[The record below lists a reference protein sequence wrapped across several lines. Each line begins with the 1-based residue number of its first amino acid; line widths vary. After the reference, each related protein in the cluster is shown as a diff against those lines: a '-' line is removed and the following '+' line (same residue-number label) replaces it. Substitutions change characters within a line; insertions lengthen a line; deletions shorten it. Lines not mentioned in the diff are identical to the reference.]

1 MTNNSVQEFLSRFSI
16 FITLDNCRETP
27 TVRVDLFARTRF
39 VLRHQTHV
47 TPTLAATEPS
57 ASLTESM
64 DSLASALRDHLP
76 TVATPG
82 PDVRR

>member
-1 MTNNSVQEFLSRFSI
+1 MTNNSVQELLSRFSI

-47 TPTLAATEPS
+47 TPTLAAPEPS

-64 DSLASALRDHLP
+64 DSPASALRDHLP